1 VYCTVVVLTPVAF
14 LSLED
19 LKFQLL
25 DSILIVIVDFLN
37 KDGGGIFV
45 IAPESILPNDNISL
59 NEESNQKV
67 IRLAIFNWIRES
79 IGEDFTKF
87 VIISF
92 ETQEDKPN
100 KKHVHIKV
108 KKSDKAAK
116 IKKHDHNHNHAQR

>member
-79 IGEDFTKF
+79 IGDDFTKF
-87 VIISF
+87 VIVSF

-108 KKSDKAAK
+108 NKSDKVAK
-116 IKKHDHNHNHAQR
+116 HKKHDHNHANR